1 MVSTHTYDIQCSL
14 SSSTAFLPC
23 ADGQYTY
30 MWYPDIQC
38 SLTSL
43 RSEPHPLSLYLVL
56 MVSAVHIQCSLTSS
70 TAFVP
75 CTDGQYMWHPMQSFL
90 IHCLCT
96 LYWWSI
102 HSQCSLSSSTA
113 FVPCTD
119 GQYTANAISPH
130 PLSLYLVLMV
140 NTHPMQCCFIHCLCT
155 LCWSVHIHVTYT
167 HPMQSRLPSV
177 GYTSIIKISPNI
189 SIFHISQ
196 KLKIQD
202 YLFPNFKESKISK
215 LDKYVPFP
223 YFLKFKHGKLFH
235 FQCNLTYAHSP
246 HSQDGSD

>member
-1 MVSTHTYDIQCSL
+1 MTSNAVS
-14 SSSTAFLPC
+14 
-23 ADGQYTY
+23 
-30 MWYPDIQC
+30 
-38 SLTSL
+38 
-43 RSEPHPLSLYLVL
+43 PHPLPLYLVL
-56 MVSAVHIQCSLTSS
+56 MVSTHTCDIQTSNAVSPPFGRNH
-70 TAFVP
+70 
-75 CTDGQYMWHPMQSFL
+75 

-96 LYWWSI
+96 LYWWSVQYTSNAVSPHPLPLYLVLMVSTCDI
-102 HSQCSLSSSTA
+102 LCSLSSSTA

-119 GQYTANAISPH
+119 GQYTANAVSPH